1 MEPLANSIVGTPFPD
16 EAPLP
21 DEATLP
27 DEAPPVTKMWFS
39 VRTKRVTRAEGVDA
53 LRGGLT

>member
-16 EAPLP
+16 EAP
-21 DEATLP
+21 LP

>member
-21 DEATLP
+21 DEA
-27 DEAPPVTKMWFS
+27 PPVTKMWFQS
-39 VRTKRVTRAEGVDA
+39 EPNA
-53 LRGGLT
+53 LPALKVLTHYVVG